1 MVMHYIYTGRA
12 ILTLVNNDD
21 RDSYRL
27 QSGDALRVPSGTTY
41 YVVNPD
47 NNENLRLITLAIP
60 VNKPGR
66 FEVLPFLYK

>member
-1 MVMHYIYTGRA
+1 M
-12 ILTLVNNDD
+12 NNDD